1 MDNNVIRKRLNTF
14 KTSEGRLRRVS
25 DEVIIDA
32 LRAWENWSGTTAELY
47 RELGL
52 SKMQM
57 VTILK
62 KAKKLV
68 ESGVAPVE
76 EFKQIEVKSAE
87 SPFPHQCG
95 TAIELSWDCG
105 KVIRFPE
112 VDLLV
117 DFLKKAA

>member
-68 ESGVAPVE
+68 ESGVAPVGGV
-76 EFKQIEVKSAE
+76 QAN
-87 SPFPHQCG
+87 
-95 TAIELSWDCG
+95 
-105 KVIRFPE
+105 
-112 VDLLV
+112 
-117 DFLKKAA
+117 